1 MSFMKVPRTGAP
13 PTVEDWCAPNL
24 PVRVPVDRI
33 RYAAMRLGLAIA
45 LITFVVSSSPILLDQ
60 WISGHESAFF
70 MLGTMLVLLGFS
82 VGLFGAIL
90 GIGLV
95 ISVFFGAA
103 HVLERSFV
111 EDVHILTGST
121 GHRAFTGVAYG
132 VEN

>member
-1 MSFMKVPRTGAP
+1 
-13 PTVEDWCAPNL
+13 
-24 PVRVPVDRI
+24 
-33 RYAAMRLGLAIA
+33 MRLGLATS
-45 LITFVVSSSPILLDQ
+45 LITLIVLSFPILLDQ
-60 WISGHESAFF
+60 WISGQEPAFF

-82 VGLFGAIL
+82 VGLFGTIL
-90 GIGLV
+90 AIGLV